1 MEQTSVAPS
10 TSDHPIRLR
19 VTDDLQRNRLT
30 VFFRLI
36 LAIPH
41 IFWVL
46 LWGVITLLAWIVNWF
61 ATLIMGRSPDG
72 LHTFLAGFLRYFT
85 HVRHLSHDQVQKFV
99 TLDYHDDFALIGLVP
114 HEGRERMVCVGRYFR
129 QPGTNDAEV
138 AITVHDDFQ
147 RLGIGTYLLGSL
159 VQIARENG
167 LDAFTAD
174 VLGDNRGMMQVF
186 HKIAGEMEV
195 TLEAGIYHLR
205 FELARVKPGKR
216 TAQK

>member
-61 ATLIMGRSPDG
+61 ATLIMGRSPNG
-72 LHTFLAGFLRYFT
+72 LHTFLAGYLRYFT
-85 HVRHLSHDQVQKFV
+85 HVRAYMFLLADPFPGFGGKEGYPIDLEVDPPEPQNRLTVFFRGILAIPALFVSNILNNLSQLLAIFAWFV
-99 TLDYHDDFALIGLVP
+99 ALITGRVPEGLRNFGVLALRYETQTYAYVMLLTGKYP
-114 HEGRERMVCVGRYFR
+114 SFNVG
-129 QPGTNDAEV
+129 
-138 AITVHDDFQ
+138 
-147 RLGIGTYLLGSL
+147 
-159 VQIARENG
+159 
-167 LDAFTAD
+167 
-174 VLGDNRGMMQVF
+174 
-186 HKIAGEMEV
+186 V
-195 TLEAGIYHLR
+195 TS
-205 FELARVKPGKR
+205 
-216 TAQK
+216 